1 MFAANI
7 YPHTQVLT
15 DDVAFLVNPTSE
27 SIDKGMLDLNSNTDE
42 VKQKVIN
49 ARKLYEDK
57 YSRKFYE
64 SKNL

>member
-57 YSRKFYE
+57 YFRKYYE

>member
-57 YSRKFYE
+57 YFRKFYE